1 MDYQKMWFVMKERL
15 MKEGKHMELQ
25 PDYRKAADDHLK
37 LMSEIE
43 IKTMA
48 ESQHVC
54 ECGGCC
60 EPGEPEPPR
69 GEQAKPD
76 PEATADKCKDT
87 MRKPEPDGVNILK
100 KIFGDDFVCDLE
112 TLEKKI
118 REGKEPVIMVD
129 GNLEVPESLEKE
141 ARDKKIA
148 IAHAH
153 CGEIKMGKVVGDMPF
168 PFPFPFPPGFL
179 K

>member
-1 MDYQKMWFVMKERL
+1 MSMDYQKMWYVMKDRL
-15 MKEGKHMELQ
+15 MKEGERIGLQ

-43 IKTMA
+43 IKAMA
-48 ESQHVC
+48 ESQRVC

-60 EPGEPEPPR
+60 SDGEPEPPKGR
-69 GEQAKPD
+69 QAKPD
-76 PEATADKCKDT
+76 SETTADKYGDT
-87 MRKPEPDGVNILK
+87 EKKPEGSDILK
-100 KIFGDDFVCDLE
+100 RIFGDDFVSDAE
-112 TLEKKI
+112 TLKKKI
-118 REGKEPVIMVD
+118 REGKGPVIMVD
-129 GNLEVPESLEKE
+129 GNLEIPESLEKE
-141 ARDKKIA
+141 AREKKIA

-153 CGEIKMGKVVGDMPF
+153 CGEIRMGKVVGNM

>member
-1 MDYQKMWFVMKERL
+1 MNYQKMWYMMKERL
-15 MKEGKHMELQ
+15 MKEGKRMELQ

-43 IKTMA
+43 IKAMA
-48 ESQHVC
+48 ESEHVC

-60 EPGEPEPPR
+60 NDGEPEPPK
-69 GEQAKPD
+69 GSQAKPD
-76 PEATADKCKDT
+76 PEVTADKCADT
-87 MRKPEPDGVNILK
+87 EKKPEGADILK
-100 KIFGDDFVCDLE
+100 KIFGDDFVSDVE
-112 TLEKKI
+112 TLKKKI
-118 REGKEPVIMVD
+118 REGKTPVIMVD
-129 GNLEVPESLEKE
+129 GNLEIPESLEKE
-141 ARDKKIA
+141 AREKKIA

-153 CGEIKMGKVVGDMPF
+153 CEEFKMGRIGGGI

>member
-1 MDYQKMWFVMKERL
+1 MDYQKMWYVMKDRL
-15 MKEGKHMELQ
+15 MKEGERIGLQ

-43 IKTMA
+43 IKAMA
-48 ESQHVC
+48 ESQRVC

-60 EPGEPEPPR
+60 SDGEPEPPKGR
-69 GEQAKPD
+69 QAKPD
-76 PEATADKCKDT
+76 SETTADKYGDT
-87 MRKPEPDGVNILK
+87 EKKPEGSDILK
-100 KIFGDDFVCDLE
+100 RIFGDDFVSDAE
-112 TLEKKI
+112 TLKKKI
-118 REGKEPVIMVD
+118 REGKGPVIMVD
-129 GNLEVPESLEKE
+129 GNLEIPEILEKE
-141 ARDKKIA
+141 AREKKIA

-153 CGEIKMGKVVGDMPF
+153 CGEISMGKVVGNM

>member
-1 MDYQKMWFVMKERL
+1 MDYQKMWYTMKERL
-15 MKEGKHMELQ
+15 MKEGKRMELQ
-25 PDYRKAADDHLK
+25 PDYRKAADEHLK

-43 IKTMA
+43 VKTMA
-48 ESQHVC
+48 ESQRVC

-60 EPGEPEPPR
+60 NPGEPEPPK

-76 PEATADKCKDT
+76 PEATADKRGDT
-87 MRKPEPDGVNILK
+87 EAKPDGTDILK
-100 KIFGDDFVCDLE
+100 RIFGDDFVSDVE

-129 GNLEVPESLEKE
+129 GNMEIPEYLEKE
-141 ARDKKIA
+141 AREKRIA

-153 CGEIKMGKVVGDMPF
+153 CGEIKMGKIVGNM

>member
-1 MDYQKMWFVMKERL
+1 MDYQKMWYVMKDRL
-15 MKEGKHMELQ
+15 MKEGERIGLQ

-43 IKTMA
+43 IKAMA
-48 ESQHVC
+48 ESQRVC

-60 EPGEPEPPR
+60 SDGEPEPPKGR
-69 GEQAKPD
+69 QAKPD
-76 PEATADKCKDT
+76 SETTADKYRDT
-87 MRKPEPDGVNILK
+87 EKKPEGSDILK
-100 KIFGDDFVCDLE
+100 RIFGDDFVSDAE
-112 TLEKKI
+112 TLKKKI
-118 REGKEPVIMVD
+118 REGKGPVIMVD
-129 GNLEVPESLEKE
+129 GNLEIPESLEKE
-141 ARDKKIA
+141 AREKKIA

-153 CGEIKMGKVVGDMPF
+153 CGEISMGKVVGNM

>member
-1 MDYQKMWFVMKERL
+1 
-15 MKEGKHMELQ
+15 
-25 PDYRKAADDHLK
+25 
-37 LMSEIE
+37 
-43 IKTMA
+43 MA

-60 EPGEPEPPR
+60 NPGELEPPK

-76 PEATADKCKDT
+76 SEATADQCGDT
-87 MRKPEPDGVNILK
+87 EAKSDGTDILK
-100 KIFGDDFVCDLE
+100 RIFGDDFVSDVE

-129 GNLEVPESLEKE
+129 GNMEIPEVLEKE
-141 ARDKKIA
+141 AREKKID
-148 IAHAH
+148 IARVH
-153 CGEIKMGKVVGDMPF
+153 CGEVKMGKIVGNMPF
-168 PFPFPFPPGFL
+168 PFPFPFPPGIL

>member
-1 MDYQKMWFVMKERL
+1 MDYQKMWYVMKDRL
-15 MKEGKHMELQ
+15 MKEGERIGLQ

-43 IKTMA
+43 IKAMA
-48 ESQHVC
+48 ESQRVC

-60 EPGEPEPPR
+60 SDGEPEPPKGR
-69 GEQAKPD
+69 QAKPD
-76 PEATADKCKDT
+76 SETTADKYGDT
-87 MRKPEPDGVNILK
+87 EKKPEGSDILK
-100 KIFGDDFVCDLE
+100 RIFGDDFVSDAE
-112 TLEKKI
+112 TLKKKI
-118 REGKEPVIMVD
+118 REGKGPVIMAD
-129 GNLEVPESLEKE
+129 GNLEIPESLEKE
-141 ARDKKIA
+141 AREKKIA

-153 CGEIKMGKVVGDMPF
+153 CGEISMGKVVGNM

>member
-1 MDYQKMWFVMKERL
+1 MDYQKMWYVMKDRL
-15 MKEGKHMELQ
+15 MKEGERIGLQ

-43 IKTMA
+43 IKAMA
-48 ESQHVC
+48 ESQRVC

-60 EPGEPEPPR
+60 SDGEPEPPKGR
-69 GEQAKPD
+69 QAKPD
-76 PEATADKCKDT
+76 SETTANKYGDT
-87 MRKPEPDGVNILK
+87 EKKPEGSDILK
-100 KIFGDDFVCDLE
+100 RIFGDDFVSDAE
-112 TLEKKI
+112 TLKKKI
-118 REGKEPVIMVD
+118 REGKGPVIMVD
-129 GNLEVPESLEKE
+129 DNLEIPESLEKE
-141 ARDKKIA
+141 AREKKIA

-153 CGEIKMGKVVGDMPF
+153 CGEISMGKVVGNM

>member
-1 MDYQKMWFVMKERL
+1 MDYQKMWYVMKDRL
-15 MKEGKHMELQ
+15 MKEGERIGLQ

-43 IKTMA
+43 IKAMA
-48 ESQHVC
+48 ESQRVC

-60 EPGEPEPPR
+60 SDGEPEPPKGR
-69 GEQAKPD
+69 QAKPD
-76 PEATADKCKDT
+76 SETTADKYGDT
-87 MRKPEPDGVNILK
+87 EKKPEGSDILK
-100 KIFGDDFVCDLE
+100 RIFGDDFVSDAE
-112 TLEKKI
+112 TLKKKI
-118 REGKEPVIMVD
+118 REGKSPVIMVD
-129 GNLEVPESLEKE
+129 GNLEIPESLEKE
-141 ARDKKIA
+141 AREKKIA

-153 CGEIKMGKVVGDMPF
+153 CGEISMGKVVGNM

>member
-1 MDYQKMWFVMKERL
+1 MDYQKMWYVMKNRL
-15 MKEGKHMELQ
+15 MKEGERIGLQ

-43 IKTMA
+43 IKAMA
-48 ESQHVC
+48 ESQRVC

-60 EPGEPEPPR
+60 SDGEPEPPKGR
-69 GEQAKPD
+69 QAKPD
-76 PEATADKCKDT
+76 SETTADKYGDT
-87 MRKPEPDGVNILK
+87 EKKPEGSDILK
-100 KIFGDDFVCDLE
+100 RIFGDDFVSDAE
-112 TLEKKI
+112 TLKKKI
-118 REGKEPVIMVD
+118 REGKGQVIMVD
-129 GNLEVPESLEKE
+129 GNLEIPESLEKE
-141 ARDKKIA
+141 AREKKIA

-153 CGEIKMGKVVGDMPF
+153 CGEISMGKVVGNM

>member
-1 MDYQKMWFVMKERL
+1 MDYQKMWYVMKDRL
-15 MKEGKHMELQ
+15 MKEGERIGLQ

-43 IKTMA
+43 IKAMA
-48 ESQHVC
+48 ESQRVC

-60 EPGEPEPPR
+60 SDGEPEPPKGR
-69 GEQAKPD
+69 QAKPD
-76 PEATADKCKDT
+76 SETTADKYGDT
-87 MRKPEPDGVNILK
+87 EKKPEGSDILK
-100 KIFGDDFVCDLE
+100 RIFGDDFVSDAE
-112 TLEKKI
+112 TLKKKI
-118 REGKEPVIMVD
+118 REGKDPVIMVD
-129 GNLEVPESLEKE
+129 GNLEIPESLEKE
-141 ARDKKIA
+141 AREKKIA

-153 CGEIKMGKVVGDMPF
+153 CGEISMGKVVGNM

>member
-1 MDYQKMWFVMKERL
+1 MDYQKMWYVMKDRL
-15 MKEGKHMELQ
+15 MKEGERIGLQ

-43 IKTMA
+43 IKAMT
-48 ESQHVC
+48 ESQRVC

-60 EPGEPEPPR
+60 SDGEPEPPKGR
-69 GEQAKPD
+69 QAKPD
-76 PEATADKCKDT
+76 SETTADKYGDT
-87 MRKPEPDGVNILK
+87 EKKPEGSDILK
-100 KIFGDDFVCDLE
+100 RIFGDDFVSDAE
-112 TLEKKI
+112 TLKKKI
-118 REGKEPVIMVD
+118 REGKGPVIMVD
-129 GNLEVPESLEKE
+129 GNLEIPESLEKE
-141 ARDKKIA
+141 AREKKIA

-153 CGEIKMGKVVGDMPF
+153 CGEISMGKVVGNM

>member
-1 MDYQKMWFVMKERL
+1 MDYQKMWYMMKERL
-15 MKEGKHMELQ
+15 MKEGKRMELH

-43 IKTMA
+43 VKIMA

-54 ECGGCC
+54 ECGGRCNTN
-60 EPGEPEPPR
+60 EPVPLK

-76 PEATADKCKDT
+76 SEETADKCRDT
-87 MRKPEPDGVNILK
+87 EKKPDGTDILK
-100 KIFGDDFVCDLE
+100 RIFGDDFVSDLA

-118 REGKEPVIMVD
+118 KEGKDKEQVIMVD
-129 GNLEVPESLEKE
+129 GNLEIPECLEKE
-141 ARDKKIA
+141 AREKKIT

-153 CGEIKMGKVVGDMPF
+153 CGEIKIGKVVGNIPF
-168 PFPFPFPPGFL
+168 PFPFPSGSL

>member
-1 MDYQKMWFVMKERL
+1 MDYQKMWYVMKDRL
-15 MKEGKHMELQ
+15 MKEGERIGLQ

-43 IKTMA
+43 IKAMA
-48 ESQHVC
+48 ESQRVC

-60 EPGEPEPPR
+60 SDGEPEPPKGR
-69 GEQAKPD
+69 QAKPD
-76 PEATADKCKDT
+76 SETTADKYGDT
-87 MRKPEPDGVNILK
+87 EKKPEGSDILK
-100 KIFGDDFVCDLE
+100 RIFGDDFVSDAE
-112 TLEKKI
+112 TLKKKF
-118 REGKEPVIMVD
+118 REGKGPVIMVD
-129 GNLEVPESLEKE
+129 GNLEIPESLEKE
-141 ARDKKIA
+141 AREKKIA

-153 CGEIKMGKVVGDMPF
+153 CGEISMGKVVGNM

>member
-1 MDYQKMWFVMKERL
+1 MDYQKMWYVMKDRL
-15 MKEGKHMELQ
+15 MKEGERIGLQ

-43 IKTMA
+43 NKAMA
-48 ESQHVC
+48 ESQRVC

-60 EPGEPEPPR
+60 SDGEPEPPKGR
-69 GEQAKPD
+69 QAKPD
-76 PEATADKCKDT
+76 SETTADKYGDT
-87 MRKPEPDGVNILK
+87 EKKPEGSDILK
-100 KIFGDDFVCDLE
+100 RIFGDDFVSDAE
-112 TLEKKI
+112 TLKKKI
-118 REGKEPVIMVD
+118 REGKGPVIMVD
-129 GNLEVPESLEKE
+129 GNLEIPESLEKE
-141 ARDKKIA
+141 AREKKIA

-153 CGEIKMGKVVGDMPF
+153 CGEISMGKVVGNM

>member
-15 MKEGKHMELQ
+15 MKEGKRMELQ

-43 IKTMA
+43 IKDMA

-60 EPGEPEPPR
+60 NTGEPEPPK
-69 GEQAKPD
+69 GEQEKPD
-76 PEATADKCKDT
+76 PEATAGKCADT
-87 MRKPEPDGVNILK
+87 EKPDEGKEILK

-141 ARDKKIA
+141 AREKKIA

-153 CGEIKMGKVVGDMPF
+153 CGEIKMGKVVGNMPF
-168 PFPFPFPPGFL
+168 PFPFPFPPGFM

>member
-1 MDYQKMWFVMKERL
+1 MDYQKMWYVMKDRL
-15 MKEGKHMELQ
+15 MKESERIGLQ

-43 IKTMA
+43 IKAMA
-48 ESQHVC
+48 ESQRVC

-60 EPGEPEPPR
+60 SDGEPEPPKGR
-69 GEQAKPD
+69 QAKPD
-76 PEATADKCKDT
+76 SETTADKYGDT
-87 MRKPEPDGVNILK
+87 EKKPEGSDILK
-100 KIFGDDFVCDLE
+100 RIFGDDFVSDAE
-112 TLEKKI
+112 TLKKKI
-118 REGKEPVIMVD
+118 REGKGPVIMVD
-129 GNLEVPESLEKE
+129 GNLEIPESLEKE
-141 ARDKKIA
+141 AREKKIA

-153 CGEIKMGKVVGDMPF
+153 CGEISMGKVVGNM